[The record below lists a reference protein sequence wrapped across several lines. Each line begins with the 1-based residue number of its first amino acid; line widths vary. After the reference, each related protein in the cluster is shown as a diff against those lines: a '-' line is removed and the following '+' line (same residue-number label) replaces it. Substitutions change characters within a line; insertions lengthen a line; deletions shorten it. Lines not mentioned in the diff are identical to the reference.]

1 MNLKDPIAVYTAAT
15 NLEAHVIVN
24 MLNDNGVPA
33 FAVEDQ
39 SGASLWM
46 FGTISQFHDPK
57 VWIDKSSVLEAGK
70 LIDSFEKRQNERRN
84 VSAQTQGLPVVCE
97 ACGKTTTFPNALNG
111 TVQRCPQCDDFID
124 VGELNW
130 NQDFG
135 ETDEA

>member
-57 VWIDKSSVLEAGK
+57 VWIDKSSVSEAEK

-84 VSAQTQGLPVVCE
+84 VSTQTQELHVVCDV
-97 ACGKTTTFPNALNG
+97 CGKTTTYPGTLNG
-111 TVQRCPQCDDFID
+111 TVQRCPQCDTFID

-130 NQDFG
+130 DQDFG